1 MSATIAQLSANK
13 NGYAGT
19 LTTLAIRAPIALVEN
34 RKKNDDGREPDFR
47 VIATRNGFELGA
59 GWKRVSQNSGNEYV
73 SVTLRAPEF
82 GTIYAN
88 MAPAPGDEEDKFVLI
103 WNPREV
109 N

>member
-1 MSATIAQLSANK
+1 MSATIAQLTATK
-13 NGYAGT
+13 NGFSGT
-19 LTTLAIRAPIALVEN
+19 LTTLAIRAPIQLVAN
-34 RKKNDDGREPDFR
+34 QKKNDDGREPDFR
-47 VIATRNGFELGA
+47 VIASRNGFELGA
-59 GWKRVSQNSGNEYV
+59 GWKRVSQNTGNEYV

-88 MAPAPGDEEDKFVLI
+88 MAPAPGDEEGKFVLI

>member
-1 MSATIAQLSANK
+1 MSATIAQLTANK
-13 NGYAGT
+13 NGFAGT
-19 LTTLAIRAPIALVEN
+19 LTTLAIRVPIALVEN
-34 RKKNDDGREPDFR
+34 KKKNDDGHEPDFR

-88 MAPAPGDEEDKFVLI
+88 MAPAPGDEDDKFVLI